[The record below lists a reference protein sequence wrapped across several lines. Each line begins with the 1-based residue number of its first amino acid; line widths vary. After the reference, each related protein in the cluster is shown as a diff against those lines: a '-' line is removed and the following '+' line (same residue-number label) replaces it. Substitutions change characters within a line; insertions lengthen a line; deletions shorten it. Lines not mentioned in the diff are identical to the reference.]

1 MNPLFLAKRIY
12 CEAKARFSPLPKT
25 GVIEVGG
32 VLFDFDYSFSHKV
45 RKMYFHTFQPVVE
58 DVIRRYL
65 KPGDT
70 FIDVG
75 ANIGY
80 FSFVAAQ
87 QVGKSG
93 KVFSF
98 EPVGEYFERLENFA
112 KMNNDHFIKANKTAL
127 GEKDGNAD
135 IFIKGGADIGN
146 NTFFP
151 ELLSGDFRSKEIVP
165 VRRMDKYIEENK
177 VKRIKLIK
185 IDVEGHEFAVL
196 KGMEEF
202 FKKNMQKKSLPL
214 VICEIVPEIYPLLN
228 SGIEEVFAYME
239 KFGYFPY
246 EVLNNDKII
255 KKSNIKNKRVADV
268 LFKPKYVN

>member
-1 MNPLFLAKRIY
+1 M
-12 CEAKARFSPLPKT
+12 
-25 GVIEVGG
+25 G
-32 VLFDFDYSFSHKV
+32 
-45 RKMYFHTFQPVVE
+45 
-58 DVIRRYL
+58 
-65 KPGDT
+65 
-70 FIDVG
+70 
-75 ANIGY
+75 
-80 FSFVAAQ
+80 
-87 QVGKSG
+87 
-93 KVFSF
+93 
-98 EPVGEYFERLENFA
+98 
-112 KMNNDHFIKANKTAL
+112 L
-127 GEKDGNAD
+127 GEPTPAHQKQIVVPTTTLEA
-135 IFIKGGADIGN
+135 
-146 NTFFP
+146 
-151 ELLSGDFRSKEIVP
+151 LL
-165 VRRMDKYIEENK
+165 RREPTTTPRR
-177 VKRIKLIK
+177 VLVK